1 MLMQCLFIFLNNY
14 SKSLFV
20 DSVSMENF
28 KVVIFIMA
36 ILISLTA
43 IVNKRKFPFPVILVF
58 AGLIIGFV
66 PQLPNL
72 QLDPEVVF
80 VIILPPLLYDAAS
93 KTSWLEFK
101 ISIRPISA
109 LAITLIFFTTLTVA
123 VTAHYLIP
131 GFTWPL
137 AFVLGAVISPP
148 DAVAASGIIKGLG
161 LNKKTITILE
171 GESLVNDASALIAY
185 RYAVLAVTTGS
196 FVFWQA
202 GVQFLLVSVVGI
214 LIGFATGFLFV
225 FAHKKIENNPLVETS
240 LTLLAPFVAYLAA
253 EHFHMSGVLAVV
265 VTGLVIS
272 RKSPEIFASQAR
284 MRTRVVWDTIIFLLN
299 GFIFI
304 LIGLQLPSIIKDLGR
319 YPISTILGYGL
330 IISLVT
336 IIVRVIWVFGGAY
349 WSSIFKKN
357 KKDIVTAT
365 AYSDAKNTWKN
376 VMVVA
381 WTGTRGIISLAAA
394 LALPLALDD
403 GTAFPKRSSII
414 FLAFVVIFI
423 TLVVQGL
430 TLPFLV
436 KWLQIKPE
444 DNTDEEQ
451 RELQLYLAN
460 STLHYIENE
469 FPIQNDS
476 KLKEQLKNR
485 FEQQIRKLNKE
496 IQLHKRAKYFNY
508 EVKPAEPDN
517 SLTAKVEINKFQR
530 ELLIRL
536 HKDGDFS
543 DAVIRQTEREIDIDE
558 LRLNQHLPK
567 ED

>member
-1 MLMQCLFIFLNNY
+1 MN
-14 SKSLFV
+14 
-20 DSVSMENF
+20 DF
-28 KVVIFIMA
+28 KIVVFIMA

-43 IVNKRKFPFPVILVF
+43 IVNKRKVPFPIILVF
-58 AGLIIGFV
+58 AGLIIGFI

-72 QLDPEVVF
+72 ALDPDVVF

-101 ISIRPISA
+101 TAIRPISA
-109 LAITLIFFTTLTVA
+109 LAITLVFFTTFAVA
-123 VTAHYLIP
+123 CTAHYLIP

-161 LNKKTITILE
+161 LNKKVITILE

-202 GVQFLLVSVVGI
+202 GLQFLLVSSVGI
-214 LIGFATGFLFV
+214 IIGYTTGFLFV
-225 FAHKKIENNPLVETS
+225 HAHKRIENNPLVETS

-253 EHFHMSGVLAVV
+253 EQFHMSGVLAVV
-265 VTGLVIS
+265 TAGLVIS
-272 RKSPEIFASQAR
+272 RNSPEIFASQAR

-319 YPISTILGYGL
+319 YPFSTILGYGL
-330 IISLVT
+330 VISLVT
-336 IIVRVIWVFGGAY
+336 IIVRIIWVFGGAY
-349 WSSIFKKN
+349 WLNIFQKN
-357 KKDIVTAT
+357 KKNLLHTT
-365 AYSDAKNTWKN
+365 QHSDPENTWKN

-381 WTGTRGIISLAAA
+381 WTGTRGVISLAAA

-414 FLAFVVIFI
+414 FVAFVVIFI

-436 KWLQIKPE
+436 RWLKIKPE
-444 DNTDEEQ
+444 DNTDEEE
-451 RELQLYLAN
+451 RELQLYLAS
-460 STLHYIENE
+460 STLHYLEHE
-469 FPIQNDS
+469 FSVPGDS
-476 KLKEQLKNR
+476 KLQQQLKNKY
-485 FEQQIRKLNKE
+485 EQQIRKLTKE

-508 EVKPAEPDN
+508 EVKLPEPDN
-517 SLTAKVEINKFQR
+517 LLTAKVEINKFQR

-543 DAVIRQTEREIDIDE
+543 DTVIRQIEREIDIDE
-558 LRLNQHLPK
+558 LKLNQQLPK
-567 ED
+567 EE

>member
-1 MLMQCLFIFLNNY
+1 M
-14 SKSLFV
+14 
-20 DSVSMENF
+20 DDF
-28 KVVIFIMA
+28 KIVVFIMA

-43 IVNKRKFPFPVILVF
+43 IVNKRKLPFPVILVF
-58 AGLIIGFV
+58 AGLIIGFI

-72 QLDPEVVF
+72 ALDPDVVF
-80 VIILPPLLYDAAS
+80 VIMLPPLLYDAAS

-101 ISIRPISA
+101 TSIRPISA
-109 LAITLIFFTTLTVA
+109 LAITLVFFTTVAVA

-131 GFTWPL
+131 GFSWPL
-137 AFVLGAVISPP
+137 AFVLGAVVSPP

-161 LNKKTITILE
+161 LNKKVITILE

-185 RYAVLAVTTGS
+185 RYAVVAVTTGS

-202 GVQFLLVSVVGI
+202 GLQFLLVSSVGI
-214 LIGFATGFLFV
+214 LIGFTTGFLFV
-225 FAHKKIENNPLVETS
+225 HAHKKIENNPLVETS

-253 EHFHMSGVLAVV
+253 EQFHMSGVLAVV
-265 VTGLVIS
+265 TAGLVIS

-319 YPISTILGYGL
+319 YPFSTILGYGL
-330 IISLVT
+330 VISLVT
-336 IIVRVIWVFGGAY
+336 IIVRIIWVFGGTY
-349 WSSIFKKN
+349 WLSFFQKN
-357 KKDIVTAT
+357 KKQELASGI
-365 AYSDAKNTWKN
+365 YSDSKNTWKN

-381 WTGTRGIISLAAA
+381 WTGTRGVISLAAA
-394 LALPLALDD
+394 LALPLVLDD

-436 KWLQIKPE
+436 RWLKIIPE
-444 DNTDEEQ
+444 DNTDEEE
-451 RELQLYLAN
+451 RELQLYLAS

-469 FPIQNDS
+469 FPVQGDNKLIQ
-476 KLKEQLKNR
+476 QLKNKY
-485 FEQQIRKLNKE
+485 EQQIRKLNKE

-508 EVKPAEPDN
+508 EVKPPEPDN
-517 SLTAKVEINKFQR
+517 LLSAKLEISKFQR
-530 ELLIRL
+530 ELLIKL

-543 DAVIRQTEREIDIDE
+543 DTAIKHIEREMDIDE
-558 LRLNQHLPK
+558 LKLNTLLPK
-567 ED
+567 EEGID